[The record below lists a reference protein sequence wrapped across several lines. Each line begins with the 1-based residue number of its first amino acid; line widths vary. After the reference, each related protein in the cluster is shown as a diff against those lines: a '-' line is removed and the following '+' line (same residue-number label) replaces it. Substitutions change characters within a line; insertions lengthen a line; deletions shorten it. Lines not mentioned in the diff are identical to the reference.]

1 MGLFEYVIVLSRSSS
16 DWPWRTWCRAWRAW
30 IWWVHLTCPAVR
42 RGLSQP
48 AWAGAGRRRGPGPEI
63 RFPACYGSTTP

>member
-42 RGLSQP
+42 RGL
-48 AWAGAGRRRGPGPEI
+48 
-63 RFPACYGSTTP
+63 